1 MCLCHERALSC
12 GATRNESGA
21 GERAIARSAWKCYR
35 QEAAHYKS
43 HYYLLFARSSERIDY
58 KKTCG
63 AMPLFVGYC
72 GLFLIN
78 YFRKKKTQK
87 AYIIKQ
93 KHDSGW
99 AEGAPRTALLLTPKT
114 RSL

>member
-1 MCLCHERALSC
+1 VCLCHERALSC

-43 HYYLLFARSSERIDY
+43 HYDLLFARSSERIDY

-72 GLFLIN
+72 GLFLIK

-87 AYIIKQ
+87 A
-93 KHDSGW
+93 
-99 AEGAPRTALLLTPKT
+99 
-114 RSL
+114 

>member
-63 AMPLFVGYC
+63 ACPFVGYC
-72 GLFLIN
+72 GFFVLNKLLSQ
-78 YFRKKKTQK
+78 KKKDTK
-87 AYIIKQ
+87 GLYNKT
-93 KHDSGW
+93 KTRLGV
-99 AEGAPRTALLLTPKT
+99 GGRRTAHRPTPNT
-114 RSL
+114 